1 MMIEEVA
8 DEQLGLSAGCLE
20 EVPEDAFGS
29 VAAAGSG
36 AYKTIGCCWC
46 LPWYSSF
53 TRCGLICPGQTC

>member
-8 DEQLGLSAGCLE
+8 DEQLGLSAVCLE

-36 AYKTIGCCWC
+36 AYKTIGYCWC
-46 LPWYSSF
+46 LP
-53 TRCGLICPGQTC
+53 